1 MAIGPVQLL
10 VLGFDQ
16 PNFKGEI
23 LAEFDRLRDS
33 ETVRMIDGLAV
44 IKDANGD
51 VVVLQRSD
59 LTEEQKVEVGATVG
73 ALVGLGAGGAEG
85 AEVGAVAGAVAATAS
100 AGGEAIDEEE
110 LWDVINDIPN
120 DSAAA
125 IILLEHRWAMPLR
138 DAIRRAGGYSISDG
152 FIHPEDLVAIGL
164 LAAAEAKALSE

>member
-10 VLGFDQ
+10 VLGFDK

-51 VVVLQRSD
+51 VTVLQRSD

-73 ALVGLGAGGAEG
+73 ALVGLGAGGVEG
-85 AEVGAVAGAVAATAS
+85 AEAGAVAGAVAATA
-100 AGGEAIDEEE
+100 GGAPIDEDE

-125 IILLEHRWAMPLR
+125 IILLEHRWALPLR